1 MKYIAFFLAA
11 IFVLAIPSVS
21 QGQEPANPDSALQ
34 AILNGIQGTPLS
46 LQQAV
51 QIGLKNATS
60 VRKAEA
66 EYLAASGAERREAGA
81 FDPQLYFNLNYLDQN
96 QPTASFFSGAPVL
109 ATQQTNTQSGLRLNL
124 PTGTQ
129 LDLALT
135 TLSLHTNSTLAFLN
149 PEYDLSGSLNIRQPL
164 LGGFWVS
171 ARKQL
176 TQAERTSEAGKAR
189 FDQQVVSAT
198 ADIERSYWDLY
209 AAERNYAVQ
218 KLTRD
223 RADAFLNETSVRAE
237 SGLVGPDQVANA
249 KTFLAQQQLQLLDR
263 SEELDRQSDA
273 LASLIGQ
280 RPEAENVRFIPTDE
294 PPRDISA
301 DSVQILV
308 ERAVS
313 NNLDLQAAQKDVEAA
328 EALASAAGWEALPT
342 VNLVG
347 SLGGAGLAGTG
358 QEVIILNDTLPV
370 AQSRNFNEGVTQVTK
385 RDFPNWSI
393 GVEVSFP
400 IGFRAGL
407 GEKDRLN
414 AQVLEAQQNYVEKS
428 RSLEEQ
434 VRSAYREL
442 VHGKSRLEAARDG
455 VDAAQDQVRI
465 GMIEFRNGRSTAF
478 ELVRLGEDLA
488 VAEQRYSEAL
498 VRTAKAAATLK
509 QLTSGV
515 YSFSGNH

>member
-1 MKYIAFFLAA
+1 MRHISFFFAVS
-11 IFVLAIPSVS
+11 IVIAIPTICIC
-21 QGQEPANPDSALQ
+21 QEPASPDSALQ
-34 AILNGIQGTPLS
+34 AILIAIKGTTLP

-66 EYLAASGAERREAGA
+66 EYLAAAGTERREAGA
-81 FDPQLYFNLNYLDQN
+81 FDPQLYFDLNYVSQD

-109 ATQQTNTQSGLRLNL
+109 STQQTSSQSGLRLNL

-129 LDLALT
+129 LNLGLT
-135 TLSLHTNSTLAFLN
+135 TLSLNTNSTFAFLN
-149 PEYDLSGSLNIRQPL
+149 PEYDVSGSLSFRQPL

-171 ARKQL
+171 GRKQL
-176 TQAERTSEAGKAR
+176 AQAERSSEAAKAR
-189 FDQQVVSAT
+189 FDQQVVGAT

-218 KLTRD
+218 KLTRN
-223 RADAFLNETSVRAE
+223 RANAFVDETSVRAK

-249 KTFLAQQQLQLLDR
+249 RTFLAEQQLELLERD
-263 SEELDRQSDA
+263 EELDRQSDA

-280 RPEAENVRFIPTDE
+280 RPDSVSARFIPVDE
-294 PPRDISA
+294 PPRDMPA
-301 DSVQILV
+301 ESVEILV
-308 ERAVS
+308 ERAVN
-313 NNLDLQAAQKDVEAA
+313 NNLDLQAAEKDIEAA
-328 EALASAAGWEALPT
+328 EALASAAGWEALPSI
-342 VNLVG
+342 NLVG
-347 SLGGAGLAGTG
+347 SLGGTGLAGTG
-358 QEVIILNDTLPV
+358 QVVTILGDTLPV
-370 AQSRNFNEGVTQVTK
+370 PQSKNFNDGLNQVVK

-400 IGFRAGL
+400 IGFRSGL

-414 AQVLEAQQNYVEKS
+414 AQVLEAQQSYIEKS
-428 RSLEEQ
+428 RSLEAD
-434 VRSAYREL
+434 VRASYREL
-442 VHGKSRLEAARDG
+442 IHGKSRVDAARDG
-455 VDAAQDQVRI
+455 VDAAQEQVRI

-498 VRTAKAAATLK
+498 VRTAKAAATLR
-509 QLTSGV
+509 QLTSGA
-515 YSFSGNH
+515 YTFGGNH